1 MEHLIDPA
9 WFESLPTIVLILIG
23 AVSMF
28 FVIKGADYLVEGAS
42 GIALRAGISKV
53 IVGATIVSLGT
64 TSPECAVSVFA
75 AFKGNAG
82 LALGNAVGSIIADT
96 ALIFGVGCM
105 LATLPVDKFLL
116 NRQGWV
122 QFGVISLLAVVCY
135 TLFAFQGDD
144 AQIGRIIGLVLILL
158 LVGYIAMSVQWGRQ
172 HSMTGIDRSHH
183 EPDEVMDHASRDSW
197 TKLLVMFIGGLALV
211 VVFAQLLITNVEI
224 VAARWG
230 VPQVVIAATIVAFGT
245 SLPELV
251 VGITAIRKGHPAL
264 LIGNV
269 IGADILNVLFVVG
282 AAALAKPLPVVDP
295 NPESTMPHIFLVLHL
310 PVMLLVT
317 FLFRGYIFAAVKR
330 GQFSRW
336 MGAPLVVIYIG
347 YLIANVF
354 LGR

>member
-1 MEHLIDPA
+1 MEHLINPA

-23 AVSMF
+23 AASMF
-28 FVIKGADYLVEGAS
+28 FVIKGADFLVEGAS

-122 QFGVISLLAVVCY
+122 QFGVISLLAVICY
-135 TLFAFQGDD
+135 TLFAFQGDS

-172 HSMTGIDRSHH
+172 HSMTGIDRAHH

-197 TKLLVMFIGGLALV
+197 LKLLVMFIGGLALV

-282 AAALAKPLPVVDP
+282 AAALAKPLPIVDP
-295 NPESTMPHIFLVLHL
+295 NPESTMSHIFLVLHL

-317 FLFRGYIFAAVKR
+317 VMFRGYIFAAVKR